1 MSMCII
7 NEQHPPRWALLLFV
21 LFGSSVVSDSLATSW
36 TAARQ
41 ASLSFTISWRLLK
54 LMSTDPWMPES
65 WRLDPDEWAGWL
77 EAPVVCPKAEATSV
91 LPAPNSDMLWE
102 MPTSAQEVFA
112 TGAADSTR
120 SQVHMLFELLDSA
133 HPDAAKGV
141 PWTSSQPWP
150 VEDSGHLGGQWA
162 RAPPAS
168 LFIRDVVQG
177 HVGESCVCVKHILRM
192 ATSLIPKGQSLTL
205 PGHRGHF

>member
-1 MSMCII
+1 M
-7 NEQHPPRWALLLFV
+7 
-21 LFGSSVVSDSLATSW
+21 SDSLW
-36 TAARQ
+36 PHGQQHARLPCP
-41 ASLSFTISWRLLK
+41 SLSPGDCSNSCPPIHGCQSPEDWT
-54 LMSTDPWMPES
+54 LMNE
-65 WRLDPDEWAGWL
+65 LAGWR
-77 EAPVVCPKAEATSV
+77 PQSSV
-91 LPAPNSDMLWE
+91 LKQRPHQFSLPQTQTCFGKCLHLLRRFL
-102 MPTSAQEVFA
+102 PLAQQTVP
-112 TGAADSTR
+112 DLRSTC
-120 SQVHMLFELLDSA
+120 SSSLLDSA
-133 HPDAAKGV
+133 HPDAAKCV

-162 RAPPAS
+162 RPPPAS